1 MIPAFLLAINPPN
14 SNALEVPIQPPP
26 IVRSVETAPQLLP
39 RQDGEK
45 LAYFR
50 RETILPDEPIVIA
63 RNAFTNLNKSL
74 NILDATNIREKDN
87 QAYAYYKEIKEIGQ
101 EINLVLPFM
110 NYDDLK
116 KLEKITESLN
126 REAGNYSKN
135 LETPSFGHT
144 LPKAIQLFRS
154 HLDSSKQNI
163 IKRIKETLNL
173 DDIPPDATIVLP
185 NGLEIKLSPSP
196 EDQDAN

>member
-1 MIPAFLLAINPPN
+1 MILPSLPPINIPTD
-14 SNALEVPIQPPP
+14 LRLPIDPTP
-26 IVRSVETAPQLLP
+26 IVRSIKTLPQVLP
-39 RQDGEK
+39 RQVGEK

-63 RNAFTNLNKSL
+63 RNAFTNLNESL
-74 NILDATNIREKDN
+74 KILDATNIREKDN

-144 LPKAIQLFRS
+144 LPKAIQLFRN

-163 IKRIKETLNL
+163 IKHIKETY
-173 DDIPPDATIVLP
+173 
-185 NGLEIKLSPSP
+185 GLEIKLSPSP